1 MATKIRLAR
10 GGTKKRPFYRIVI
23 ADERAPRDGNFIEK
37 VGNFNPMLPKDHK
50 ERLIFSKERI
60 EYWLKV
66 GAQPTERVQKFLSEH
81 GLVEAPKITEKTKQH
96 LPKAKAQERMKQ
108 KDEASIKAEEEAK
121 AAAAAPIVEEPAV
134 EPEATPEAEAA
145 PVVEETAEP
154 EEAPEAEAAPVV
166 EEPAAEP
173 EEAPEAEAAPVV
185 EEPAAEP
192 EATPV
197 TTEAPAEEAKVE

>member
-50 ERLIFSKERI
+50 ERLIFSKERV

-66 GAQPTERVQKFLSEH
+66 GAQPTERVQKFLAEH
-81 GLVEAPKITEKTKQH
+81 GLVDAPKVTEKTKQH

-108 KDEASIKAEEEAK
+108 KEEASIKAEEAAK
-121 AAAAAPIVEEPAV
+121 AAA
-134 EPEATPEAEAA
+134 
-145 PVVEETAEP
+145 
-154 EEAPEAEAAPVV
+154 AAPVV

-173 EEAPEAEAAPVV
+173 VAEAAPT

-192 EATPV
+192 VAEAAPTEEATK
-197 TTEAPAEEAKVE
+197 E

>member
-108 KDEASIKAEEEAK
+108 KDEAAIKAEEDAK
-121 AAAAAPIVEEPAV
+121 AAAAAPAVEEPAV
-134 EPEATPEAEAA
+134 EPEATPA
-145 PVVEETAEP
+145 
-154 EEAPEAEAAPVV
+154 V
-166 EEPAAEP
+166 EEPA
-173 EEAPEAEAAPVV
+173 V
-185 EEPAAEP
+185 EP

-197 TTEAPAEEAKVE
+197 ATEAPAEEAKVE

>member
-50 ERLIFSKERI
+50 ERLIFSKERV

-66 GAQPTERVQKFLSEH
+66 GAQPTERVQKFLAEH
-81 GLVEAPKITEKTKQH
+81 GLVDAPKVTEKTKQH

-108 KDEASIKAEEEAK
+108 KEEASIKAEEEAK
-121 AAAAAPIVEEPAV
+121 AAAAAPIVEEPAAEAAA
-134 EPEATPEAEAA
+134 EPVAEAAAEPVAEAA
-145 PVVEETAEP
+145 PT
-154 EEAPEAEAAPVV
+154 

-173 EEAPEAEAAPVV
+173 VAEAAPT
-185 EEPAAEP
+185 E
-192 EATPV
+192 EATK
-197 TTEAPAEEAKVE
+197 E

>member
-50 ERLIFSKERI
+50 ERLIFSKERV

-66 GAQPTERVQKFLSEH
+66 GAQPTERVQKFLAEH
-81 GLVEAPKITEKTKQH
+81 GLVDAPKVTEKTKQH

-108 KDEASIKAEEEAK
+108 KEEASIKAEEEAK
-121 AAAAAPIVEEPAV
+121 AAAAAP
-134 EPEATPEAEAA
+134 
-145 PVVEETAEP
+145 
-154 EEAPEAEAAPVV
+154 VV

-173 EEAPEAEAAPVV
+173 VAEAAPT

-192 EATPV
+192 VAEAAPTEEPAAEPVAEAAPTEEATK
-197 TTEAPAEEAKVE
+197 E

>member
-81 GLVEAPKITEKTKQH
+81 GLVEAPKITQKTKQH

-108 KDEASIKAEEEAK
+108 KEEAAIKAEEEAK
-121 AAAAAPIVEEPAV
+121 AAAAAPVAEEPVA
-134 EPEATPEAEAA
+134 ETEATPAEAA
-145 PVVEETAEP
+145 PVAEEPVAET
-154 EEAPEAEAAPVV
+154 EATPAEAAPV
-166 EEPAAEP
+166 
-173 EEAPEAEAAPVV
+173 
-185 EEPAAEP
+185 
-192 EATPV
+192 
-197 TTEAPAEEAKVE
+197 AEEAKVK